1 MVANVCHLV
10 QFQEL
15 KQNFKTRSNNLF
27 TKIMF
32 LEDELNIEFKL
43 VFKNIL
49 LGQTHI
55 SICFH
60 PMVQEFQIMST
71 TTCDIMMDD

>member
-1 MVANVCHLV
+1 MKL
-10 QFQEL
+10 
-15 KQNFKTRSNNLF
+15 NL
-27 TKIMF
+27 
-32 LEDELNIEFKL
+32 DFKL
-43 VFKNIL
+43 IFKNIL

-71 TTCDIMMDD
+71 TCDIMMDD